1 MCACAC
7 VGVCVC
13 ACVCVCVDE
22 HEDKPTAA
30 RERKRDGRKFLHSKA
45 MQKMAG
51 RKRGGSAVTPA
62 MDKEQLP
69 SRITTSRRQSDTSQQ
84 TVTSGCCW
92 ERETCQ
98 ATGGSRYT
106 TVIHSILSS
115 QLCKNNG
122 TRAFYT

>member
-1 MCACAC
+1 MATPDTTA
-7 VGVCVC
+7 VTQEDTEL
-13 ACVCVCVDE
+13 VDE

-69 SRITTSRRQSDTSQQ
+69 SRITTSRRQSDTMSAAQSHQAAAGREKPAKQQ
-84 TVTSGCCW
+84 EEQVHYCNS
-92 ERETCQ
+92 
-98 ATGGSRYT
+98 
-106 TVIHSILSS
+106 
-115 QLCKNNG
+115 
-122 TRAFYT
+122 